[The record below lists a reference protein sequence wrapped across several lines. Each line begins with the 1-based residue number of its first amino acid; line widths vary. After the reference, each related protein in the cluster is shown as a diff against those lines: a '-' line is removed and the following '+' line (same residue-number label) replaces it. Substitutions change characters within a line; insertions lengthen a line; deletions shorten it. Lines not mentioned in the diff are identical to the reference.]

1 MLVEAHDS
9 EGGEKLYF
17 DLNCFV
23 RNGATYTFMWFDG
36 RRRRLTVNACSEV
49 PSGELPV
56 RAAFDVSSHE
66 INVQEGR

>member
-1 MLVEAHDS
+1 MLVEAHDPAN
-9 EGGEKLYF
+9 GEKLYF

-36 RRRRLTVNACSEV
+36 RRRILTVNACTD
-49 PSGELPV
+49 LPTDV
-56 RAAFDVSSHE
+56 RPTRAAFDASSHE

>member
-1 MLVEAHDS
+1 MLVEAQDS
-9 EGGEKLYF
+9 SNGEKLYF

-36 RRRRLTVNACSEV
+36 RRRSLTVNAC
-49 PSGELPV
+49 PELPAETTAV